1 MLYRE
6 VRRRFTLLIGPVI
19 SACLVGYFT
28 YHLIQGNH
36 GLRAYWRLGDDLKQ
50 AETKYNSLKEQHDYL
65 QQRVSLLRPDSL
77 CPDLLDEQVRK
88 NLGYVNSKEIVIL
101 HPENHTG
108 DVGAD
113 QTPAPTKPKGKS

>member
-6 VRRRFTLLIGPVI
+6 VRRRFTFMIGPII

-36 GLRAYWRLGDDLKQ
+36 GLRSYWRLGDDLQ
-50 AETKYNSLKEQHDYL
+50 HSSAKYTALKEQHDDL
-65 QQRVSLLRPDSL
+65 QQRVALLRPNTI

-88 NLGYVNSKEIVIL
+88 NLGYVHPNEIVIL
-101 HPENHTG
+101 NPNDE
-108 DVGAD
+108 V
-113 QTPAPTKPKGKS
+113 KPKDKGKN

>member
-6 VRRRFTLLIGPVI
+6 VRRRFTTMIGPII

-50 AETKYNSLKEQHDYL
+50 AQAKYNDLKEKHDDL
-65 QQRVSLLRPDSL
+65 QQRVSLLRPGSI
-77 CPDLLDEQVRK
+77 CPDLLEEQVRK
-88 NLGYVNSKEIVIL
+88 NLGYVHPKEIVIL
-101 HPENHTG
+101 NPD
-108 DVGAD
+108 DVED
-113 QTPAPTKPKGKS
+113 TEKSAEPVDKQ

>member
-6 VRRRFTLLIGPVI
+6 VRRRFTLMIGPVI

-50 AETKYNSLKEQHDYL
+50 AGAKYTALKEQHDYL
-65 QQRVSLLRPDSL
+65 QHRVTLLRPDSL
-77 CPDLLDEQVRK
+77 CPDLLEEQVRR
-88 NLGYVNSKEIVIL
+88 NLGFVNPKEIVIL
-101 HPENHTG
+101 HSE
-108 DVGAD
+108 DD
-113 QTPAPTKPKGKS
+113 TKGNAKN